1 MAKAAVAALHQAAR
15 KPKSRLKELGFN
27 SFIKIKDFIIN
38 QKKNKVKIGSKSSSA
53 LERIRDRRSVKDE
66 IKAPLT
72 TGEDIFKKSK
82 LNPNYKLA
90 QKLRDFLNA
99 HHGGVKTDTLVA
111 KFDGNIKNSAVFK
124 AVLKQIATLNKVTH
138 RWTLREQFRD

>member
-27 SFIKIKDFIIN
+27 SLIKIKDFIIN

>member
-1 MAKAAVAALHQAAR
+1 M
-15 KPKSRLKELGFN
+15 
-27 SFIKIKDFIIN
+27 
-38 QKKNKVKIGSKSSSA
+38 KIGSKSSSA

-66 IKAPLT
+66 IKTPLT
-72 TGEDIFKKSK
+72 TGENIFKKSK

-90 QKLRDFLNA
+90 QKLRDFLNS